1 MQDLAGAKVPALF
14 SQRGQPRFAWAR
26 QIPLTETGRA
36 QTQSIIFRDARIAS
50 RIFTLKPL
58 HSETPMGKISPLA
71 VAERT
76 AAKMM
81 DMAPAQ
87 FRELVAQGVL
97 PRPRKVGP
105 LERWDAEELRSV
117 MRGDFVDGYEDVQW

>member
-1 MQDLAGAKVPALF
+1 
-14 SQRGQPRFAWAR
+14 
-26 QIPLTETGRA
+26 
-36 QTQSIIFRDARIAS
+36 
-50 RIFTLKPL
+50 
-58 HSETPMGKISPLA
+58 
-71 VAERT
+71 
-76 AAKMM
+76 
-81 DMAPAQ
+81 MAPAQ

>member
-1 MQDLAGAKVPALF
+1 
-14 SQRGQPRFAWAR
+14 
-26 QIPLTETGRA
+26 
-36 QTQSIIFRDARIAS
+36 
-50 RIFTLKPL
+50 
-58 HSETPMGKISPLA
+58 MGKISPLA

-117 MRGDFVDGYEDVQW
+117 MRGDFADGYEDVQW